1 MPLDSPAPASVGS
14 HSTSRITMRDG
25 VTTTLRA
32 TIIVLPNTVVLL
44 SLLLVGLLI
53 ELREVRGMPTTS

>member
-1 MPLDSPAPASVGS
+1 
-14 HSTSRITMRDG
+14 
-25 VTTTLRA
+25 
-32 TIIVLPNTVVLL
+32 VLPNTVVLL

>member
-1 MPLDSPAPASVGS
+1 MHDG
-14 HSTSRITMRDG
+14 ITA
-25 VTTTLRA
+25 TLRA
-32 TIIVLPNTVVLL
+32 TFIVLPNTVVLL

>member
-1 MPLDSPAPASVGS
+1 M
-14 HSTSRITMRDG
+14 HDG
-25 VTTTLRA
+25 VTTNLRA
-32 TIIVLPNTVVLL
+32 AFIVLPNTVVLL